1 MNATVLT
8 VLCLILLAAVLIL
21 SIRLFKVKKQMIKA
35 GIILDE
41 IEKGNLNRR
50 ILARK
55 GDMTAELC
63 YKINKI
69 VMNSEREIAS

>member
-41 IEKGNLNRR
+41 IEKG
-50 ILARK
+50 I
-55 GDMTAELC
+55 
-63 YKINKI
+63 
-69 VMNSEREIAS
+69 